1 MRIKQYLLLTVMAV
15 SLLNG
20 QLLLAQSS
28 RSSLGGFN
36 DLDDDNQN
44 ERTFNPHGNDS
55 TKKHK
60 EIPKGIYA
68 WTVDRKFGDIVRTEV
83 DTMPHLYPQ
92 KTLAMGPNMQFNT
105 TGSNYTARQNRIFI
119 DRKEK
124 QQFAFTEVYDMVLKQ
139 PDEMHFTNTLS
150 PITNLSYDNCG
161 NKTNGE
167 DHLDARFAV
176 NAGKRVGIGMDL
188 DYSYARGYYQN
199 QSISHFGATFYGSY
213 LGDKYQLHA
222 IYSTHHQK
230 AAENGGVTNDD
241 YITHPERT
249 EQSYSENEI
258 PVILER
264 NWNRNDHE
272 HLFLTH
278 RYSLGFYQQVPMTE
292 EEKAAKRFAL
302 ASALDNKKD
311 SIDSPVDTTAV
322 DSAQLFMKR
331 EFKPVTSFIHTAEIG
346 SYDRRYQAYD
356 SPTNYYANTYYN
368 SYDGGYG
375 TDSILDVTNYFS
387 LKNTLAIALME
398 GFNKYA
404 MAGVKVFASHELRR
418 AKMPMYITT
427 SDAILGTINEHNIS
441 IGGQLQRTQGHTL
454 HYDLLA
460 ETWVAGEDI
469 GQLKLDG
476 KADLNFAFLGDTVR
490 LIAKGYF
497 HRLNP
502 TLYER
507 KFHAKHFWWDNDLSK
522 ETRTRIEGNFIYE
535 KTNTTLRVAVE
546 EIQNYTYYGMS
557 YTRANETNTQLTAG
571 VRQHSGNLNVL
582 TAQLDQKLQLGPLH
596 WDNILT
602 YQSSSNKDVLPL
614 PTLNA
619 FSNLYLQF
627 MVAGVLRV
635 ELGGAATWFSKY
647 YAPDFCPGINQFAVQ
662 ENAQTRTELGNFPF
676 IDVYANLHLKH
687 ARFFLMMQNATATSF
702 NRKYFLAPHYAQ
714 NDAVVHFGVS
724 WNFFN

>member
-188 DYSYARGYYQN
+188 DYNYARGYYQN

-311 SIDSPVDTTAV
+311 SIDSPVDTMAV

-331 EFKPVTSFIHTAEIG
+331 EFKPVTSFIHTAEMG
-346 SYDRRYQAYD
+346 SYDRRYQAYA
-356 SPTNYYANTYYN
+356 SPENYYANTYYN

-375 TDSILDVTNYFS
+375 TDSILDVTKYFS

-404 MAGVKVFASHELRR
+404 MAGLKVFATHELRR
-418 AKMPMYITT
+418 AKMPMEIT
-427 SDAILGTINEHNIS
+427 SNDVVLGTINEHNIS

-454 HYDLLA
+454 HYDLMA

-469 GQLKLDG
+469 GQVKFDG

-490 LIAKGYF
+490 LVAKGYF

-507 KFHAKHFWWDNDLSK
+507 KFHSKHFWWDNNLSK
-522 ETRTRIEGNFIYE
+522 ETRTRIEGNFSYE

-557 YTRANETNTQLTAG
+557 YTRANEANTQLTAG
-571 VRQHSGNLNVL
+571 IRQHGGNLNVL
-582 TAQLDQKLQLGPLH
+582 TAQLDQKLQVGPLH

-635 ELGGAATWFSKY
+635 ELGGAATWFSNY
-647 YAPDFCPGINQFAVQ
+647 YAPDFCPAINQFAVQ
-662 ENAQTRTELGNFPF
+662 ENAEARTELGNFPF

-702 NRKYFLAPHYAQ
+702 NSKYFLAPHYAQ
-714 NDAVVHFGVS
+714 NNSVVHFGVS

>member
-139 PDEMHFTNTLS
+139 PDEWHFTNTLS

-188 DYSYARGYYQN
+188 DYNSARGYYQN

-241 YITHPERT
+241 
-249 EQSYSENEI
+249 S
-258 PVILER
+258 
-264 NWNRNDHE
+264 
-272 HLFLTH
+272 
-278 RYSLGFYQQVPMTE
+278 M
-292 EEKAAKRFAL
+292 
-302 ASALDNKKD
+302 
-311 SIDSPVDTTAV
+311 
-322 DSAQLFMKR
+322 
-331 EFKPVTSFIHTAEIG
+331 
-346 SYDRRYQAYD
+346 
-356 SPTNYYANTYYN
+356 
-368 SYDGGYG
+368 
-375 TDSILDVTNYFS
+375 
-387 LKNTLAIALME
+387 
-398 GFNKYA
+398 
-404 MAGVKVFASHELRR
+404 
-418 AKMPMYITT
+418 
-427 SDAILGTINEHNIS
+427 
-441 IGGQLQRTQGHTL
+441 
-454 HYDLLA
+454 
-460 ETWVAGEDI
+460 
-469 GQLKLDG
+469 
-476 KADLNFAFLGDTVR
+476 
-490 LIAKGYF
+490 
-497 HRLNP
+497 
-502 TLYER
+502 
-507 KFHAKHFWWDNDLSK
+507 
-522 ETRTRIEGNFIYE
+522 
-535 KTNTTLRVAVE
+535 
-546 EIQNYTYYGMS
+546 
-557 YTRANETNTQLTAG
+557 
-571 VRQHSGNLNVL
+571 
-582 TAQLDQKLQLGPLH
+582 
-596 WDNILT
+596 
-602 YQSSSNKDVLPL
+602 
-614 PTLNA
+614 
-619 FSNLYLQF
+619 
-627 MVAGVLRV
+627 
-635 ELGGAATWFSKY
+635 
-647 YAPDFCPGINQFAVQ
+647 
-662 ENAQTRTELGNFPF
+662 
-676 IDVYANLHLKH
+676 
-687 ARFFLMMQNATATSF
+687 
-702 NRKYFLAPHYAQ
+702 
-714 NDAVVHFGVS
+714 
-724 WNFFN
+724 